1 MPSGNGSRGCTT
13 SSRQAFENLMRILYV
28 VHQFYPEF
36 GSGTERVTLN
46 LARMAQRAGHHVQVL
61 GCMLDRGQHRGV
73 AAPGLAEALTYMVDG
88 IGVTMLA
95 RASLPPGAETELAV
109 SETVRDQLAAWMEA
123 QRFDVMHLM
132 HPMRSASAIA
142 AAQRIGL
149 PLVLTLTDYFA
160 ACLRINLMDVD
171 GRPCAGPDGGRA
183 CARKCSLPAWNEAAL
198 RARHEQFGAV
208 LSYAASRVVPS
219 LHVAQRYR
227 AAFPAL
233 SFDVIAHGIDLL
245 ALGAAPAPPAGSRP
259 LTLGFVGSLVVAKG
273 LHVLLRALARVR
285 GLPLRLK
292 VAGGFHGDAAYQAE
306 LRALAAA
313 DDRVELL
320 GMLDPAA
327 VAALMRQLDVLC
339 LPSQVPESFSLVV
352 HEAAA
357 LGVPSLV
364 GHLGAPAEAI
374 ARSGAGR
381 VVPAGDEAA
390 WAAAIRGCVD
400 DPGQLA
406 VWRRALPLPQRIEE
420 EAFLYEG
427 LYRQAIGSVPAA
439 ASTAG

>member
-1 MPSGNGSRGCTT
+1 
-13 SSRQAFENLMRILYV
+13 MRILYV

-61 GCMLDRGQHRGV
+61 ACMLDRGQHRGV

-88 IGVTMLA
+88 ITVTMLD
-95 RASLPPGAETELAV
+95 RASLPAGAETGLAV
-109 SETVRDQLAAWMEA
+109 SDTVRDQLAAWMQA

-149 PLVLTLTDYFA
+149 PLVLTLTDHFA

-171 GRPCAGPDGGRA
+171 GRPCEGPDGGRA

-208 LSYAASRVVPS
+208 LAYAGSRVVPS

-227 AAFPAL
+227 AAFPDL

-245 ALGAAPAPPAGSRP
+245 ALGAAPPPPAGPRP
-259 LTLGFVGSLVVAKG
+259 LTLGFVGSLVIAKG
-273 LHVLLRALARVR
+273 LDVLLRALARLR
-285 GLPLRLK
+285 GLPLCLK
-292 VAGGFHGDAAYQAE
+292 VAGGFHGDASYQAE

-381 VVPAGDEAA
+381 VIPAGDEAA
-390 WAAAIRGCVD
+390 WAAAIRACVD
-400 DPGQLA
+400 ERGQLA
-406 VWRRALPLPQRIEE
+406 AWRRALPLPQRIEE

-427 LYRQAIGSVPAA
+427 LYRQAIGTAPAGLSA
-439 ASTAG
+439 AG